1 MTAPARPVPH
11 LTAEQL
17 AALDLVAQ
25 GYTLER
31 AGQQLGVS
39 RNAVKLRLH
48 RAMGQLGAENS
59 THAVY
64 LACRLGLLYGRP
76 QRHGDHAGYEAHR
89 KRGDHICRE
98 CRDGEKAYR
107 AALKASKAVTA

>member
-1 MTAPARPVPH
+1 MTAPARPVLA
-11 LTAEQL
+11 LTPEQV
-17 AALDLVAQ
+17 AALELVAQ

-31 AGQQLGVS
+31 AGRQLGVS

-48 RAMGQLGAENS
+48 RAMARLGAENS

-64 LACRLGLLYGRP
+64 LACLAGVLDGRP

-89 KRGDHICRE
+89 KRGEEICQP
-98 CRDGEKAYR
+98 CRDGEREHRRRYTGHQR
-107 AALKASKAVTA
+107 A